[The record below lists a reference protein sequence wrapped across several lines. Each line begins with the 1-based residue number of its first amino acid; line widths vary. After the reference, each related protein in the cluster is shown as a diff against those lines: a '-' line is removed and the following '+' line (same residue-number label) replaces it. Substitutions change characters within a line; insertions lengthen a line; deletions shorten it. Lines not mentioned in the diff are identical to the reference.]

1 MGAGGAQAATP
12 VAVEKQ
18 VKYRAVSKQRVLLPK
33 TSWKTYVRFVLSKSR
48 IEADLTE
55 STGRARQVAHTS
67 GWHQEAEG
75 PRAAWV
81 AGGGN
86 LEDLPVG
93 QDAGQATSETQ
104 KDPD

>member
-18 VKYRAVSKQRVLLPK
+18 VKYRAVSKQRVLMLK

-48 IEADLTE
+48 TEADLTVYWE
-55 STGRARQVAHTS
+55 GQAGSPQQWVAY
-67 GWHQEAEG
+67 
-75 PRAAWV
+75 RAARA

-86 LEDLPVG
+86 LEGLLVG
-93 QDAGQATSETQ
+93 QDAGAGHF
-104 KDPD
+104 

>member
-1 MGAGGAQAATP
+1 M
-12 VAVEKQ
+12 
-18 VKYRAVSKQRVLLPK
+18 SKQRVLLLK

-55 STGRARQVAHTS
+55 STGRARQVAHNN
-67 GWHQEAEG
+67 GWHQGTEG

-86 LEDLPVG
+86 LEDLLVG
-93 QDAGQATSETQ
+93 QDARAGHF
-104 KDPD
+104 